1 MPSGHLQTGYAAVE
15 EFIED
20 DVVVYDRLGT
30 RAIPSSDVTLL
41 TKPLDRKLL
50 KLKDG
55 GTL

>member
-1 MPSGHLQTGYAAVE
+1 MRSGHLQTGYAAVE

-20 DVVVYDRLGT
+20 DVVVYDRLAT

-41 TKPLDRKLL
+41 TKLVDRKLL

>member
-1 MPSGHLQTGYAAVE
+1 MRSGHLQTGYAAVE

-20 DVVVYDRLGT
+20 DIVVYDRPAT
-30 RAIPSSDVTLL
+30 RYSLFGCDFSKSIY
-41 TKPLDRKLL
+41 RKLL